1 MMKSIGTDA
10 DAIEVLLVEDSPG
23 DVRLTRE
30 AFKDAKVHINL
41 HVASDGAEAMAF
53 LKREGEHANAPRP
66 DLILLDLNL
75 PKKDGR
81 EVLAEIKESPTLKS
95 IPVVI
100 LTTSASEA
108 DILRSY
114 QLHANCYIT
123 KPVGLDGFLESREEH
138 RQFLAVRG
146 QVAARSRQLMKEK
159 ALQVLLV
166 EDNAGDVRL
175 LREMFSKEKAGQF
188 RIDAPLAH
196 E

>member
-1 MMKSIGTDA
+1 MNFIGSDA
-10 DAIEVLLVEDSPG
+10 APIEVLLVEDSAG

-41 HVASDGAEAMAF
+41 HVASDGTEAMAF
-53 LKREGEHANAPRP
+53 LNHQGRYADVPRP

-81 EVLAEIKESPTLKS
+81 EVLEEIKESAALKS

-114 QLHANCYIT
+114 LLHANCYIT
-123 KPVGLDGFLESREEH
+123 KPVDLDGFLKVVKSIDSFWLSIVKLPRE
-138 RQFLAVRG
+138 
-146 QVAARSRQLMKEK
+146 AR
-159 ALQVLLV
+159 A
-166 EDNAGDVRL
+166 
-175 LREMFSKEKAGQF
+175 
-188 RIDAPLAH
+188 
-196 E
+196 